1 VIKYRESQIS
11 AHHNYLVNDMLT
23 KGFVVGDP
31 NSKTGFYFLADVVL
45 PENKTPRLFCRFV
58 DAEGNLILEL
68 DGNHIGKN
76 PGGYIYESTQAGFQI
91 LGPSH
96 EPFFEV
102 RTRSFPNGYISYI
115 KGRLHDESGTLR
127 IETVGE
133 SIHVHG
139 EAGMSLDFPFVFFSA
154 DHRNQELSM

>member
-1 VIKYRESQIS
+1 MIKYRESQIS

-23 KGFVVGDP
+23 KGFVIGDP

-45 PENKTPRLFCRFV
+45 PGDKNSRIFCRLV
-58 DAEGNLILEL
+58 DEEGNLILAL
-68 DGNHIGKN
+68 NGNHIREN
-76 PGGYIYESTQAGFQI
+76 PGEYIYESTQAGFQI

-102 RTRSFPNGYISYI
+102 RTQSFPNGYISYI
-115 KGRLHDESGTLR
+115 KARLHDESGMLR
-127 IETVGE
+127 IETLGE

-139 EAGMSLDFPFVFFSA
+139 EAGLSLDFPFVF
-154 DHRNQELSM
+154 LSG